1 MKAIEAQTAVYLWQ
15 GTCDM
20 RCSFDR
26 LSSLITERLNRSVIA
41 GGVFVFFSR
50 CRTRVKLLYWDR
62 DGFAIWHKRL
72 EAGSYKVGRVDGHEI
87 ITAIDLEEILCGT
100 ELSRII
106 LRKNAEN
113 GSFTSI

>member
-1 MKAIEAQTAVYLWQ
+1 
-15 GTCDM
+15 M

-72 EAGSYKVGRVDGHEI
+72 EAGSYKVAREDGYEM
-87 ITAIDLEEILCGT
+87 ITAIDLEELLSGV

-106 LRKNAEN
+106 FRENAKT
-113 GSFTSI
+113 GSFNCA